1 MLNFPKKAP
10 YPPWPASPP
19 SLPWVPQ
26 SQSWA
31 GETPRATET
40 RSSATSC
47 GKSLYPLK
55 NANIICPFC
64 SEASALPTMSD
75 DDCLSYYSDLE
86 PTVLCVSTDGGQGVC
101 DVRRL
106 PSFSHINAIF
116 KVIFFFP
123 RVTLAGPSLTTQQVL
138 FQRHFRNG
146 FLSETCFAPLSRS
159 PPGRE
164 LLQLL
169 RRLHCGPGRLHQRPR
184 IQRLD

>member
-1 MLNFPKKAP
+1 MVFFLKKAP
-10 YPPWPASPP
+10 YPLWPASPS

-106 PSFSHINAIF
+106 PSFPTQMQYSKFFSFF
-116 KVIFFFP
+116 KGDSGGPLIDDATGAPSKTFSKRFFK
-123 RVTLAGPSLTTQQVL
+123 
-138 FQRHFRNG
+138 
-146 FLSETCFAPLSRS
+146 
-159 PPGRE
+159 
-164 LLQLL
+164 
-169 RRLHCGPGRLHQRPR
+169 
-184 IQRLD
+184 